1 MSRPVKRPL
10 DLSASP
16 GDDEEPSPGPPQKRA
31 PHLRPLRS
39 LSPPPTSTASNNG
52 AAKIDDDDE
61 DEEEDYMSMIV
72 ADAPTGRETLT
83 QRQKRLQREREIRG
97 RPLSK
102 AELAKQEKEKREA
115 ALAKSI
121 LEKQNKGLRMMEKMG
136 YKSGSGLGRA
146 SANGEARIEPVGI
159 TMKED
164 RGGIGMAQEQARR
177 VREAMGKEGD
187 AEEKKEEVDP
197 EVYRQ
202 RVAEEREER
211 RCEGLF
217 YAAQKVAEKLD
228 MEAQGVAEEDIG
240 KKREVPLKAINILW
254 RGAVRYRE
262 NKEAARRLKH
272 EMLQS
277 LTTPLSELDAEDR
290 NALGLGNVTEE
301 DLDVEEEDEELDQF
315 EAKPFKE
322 RLGMVVQY
330 LRDRYNYCFWCKYK
344 YPDEA
349 MDGCP
354 GTDEDSH
361 G

>member
-1 MSRPVKRPL
+1 MSMLIP
-10 DLSASP
+10 D
-16 GDDEEPSPGPPQKRA
+16 EPS
-31 PHLRPLRS
+31 
-39 LSPPPTSTASNNG
+39 
-52 AAKIDDDDE
+52 
-61 DEEEDYMSMIV
+61 
-72 ADAPTGRETLT
+72 GRETLT

-115 ALAKSI
+115 ALATSI
-121 LEKQNKGLRMMEKMG
+121 LEKKNKGLRMMEKMG
-136 YKSGSGLGRA
+136 YKTGAGLGRGGA
-146 SANGEARIEPVGI
+146 STENARIEPVGI
-159 TMKED
+159 SMKED

-177 VREAMGKEGD
+177 VREAMGAEGD
-187 AEEKKEEVDP
+187 AEKKTEEVDP

-202 RVAEEREER
+202 RVAEEREEK

-240 KKREVPLKAINILW
+240 RKREVPLKSINVLW

-272 EMLQS
+272 EMLQN
-277 LTTPLSELDAEDR
+277 LTAPLSELDAEDR
-290 NALGLGNVTEE
+290 AALGLEKVVEE
-301 DLDVEEEDEELDQF
+301 DLDVEEEDEELEQF
-315 EAKPFKE
+315 EAKTFKE
-322 RLGMVVQY
+322 RLDTVVQY
-330 LRDRYNYCFWCKYK
+330 LREKYHYCFWCKYK
-344 YPDEA
+344 YPDES